1 MTYTAAKDELYG
13 IVLAAIND
21 GVASAI
27 VPNIEMRWPGVV
39 VIASPPNDGYWGRV
53 FYTTVR
59 DIQASLSDINSIKR
73 YEALGQLIVQIYSP
87 VSIVGSIDNG
97 NLLAE
102 LVRKSFR
109 RPSPSGVL
117 SFTNQQVREVG
128 NTDTHYQTN
137 VMVECTYDNFE

>member
-1 MTYTAAKDELYG
+1 MTYTEAKDELYG

-21 GVASAI
+21 GIDSAA
-27 VPNIEMRWPGVV
+27 VPAIEMRWPGVPI
-39 VIASPPNDGYWGRV
+39 IASPPNDGYWGRV

-59 DIQASLSDINSIKR
+59 DVQASLAKNKGVSR
-73 YEALGQLIVQIYSP
+73 YSALGQLIVQIYSP

-102 LVRKSFR
+102 LVRNYFR

-137 VMVECTYDNFE
+137 VMVECHYDNYQ